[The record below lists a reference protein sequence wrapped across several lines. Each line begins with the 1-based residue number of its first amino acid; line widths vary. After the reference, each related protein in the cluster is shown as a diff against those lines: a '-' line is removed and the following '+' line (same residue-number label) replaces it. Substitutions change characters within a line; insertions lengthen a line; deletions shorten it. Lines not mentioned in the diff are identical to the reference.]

1 MEYNGMGIRQ
11 SKNGN
16 VVIRVI
22 STGAT
27 YVISRNGGFL
37 NDRQLKELADKQAIR
52 IRNDKE

>member
-1 MEYNGMGIRQ
+1 MEYNGMDIRQ